1 MKKNNG
7 IALIQV
13 LLITAIITV
22 FALYLTQTSR
32 EQVQIAMW
40 SQNKTQAYVNT
51 HSAYSNVLFKLFTK
65 QKVKVDNAPEQN
77 AIESRWNFHNT
88 PFNVLSSQV
97 KIQDQAGKLSI
108 HFIFKS
114 LLVNLLTTNGVLPE
128 RAEVIWA
135 RLLDWQDAD
144 NIPHPAGYESSSNIS
159 PVRNGKIAEI
169 TEIEKILH
177 LTEKEKQL
185 LYKNSTMFFVGD
197 INPLTATKE
206 LLASITSIDIAE
218 AVVKLRSEGQLNL
231 NKFLEISNIKL
242 DDNYRFSPSNRLA
255 IEIESKVGDAAY
267 KRELVIAISP
277 YAKKDVTPYNVLLDR
292 N

>member
-114 LLVNLLTTNGVLPE
+114 
-128 RAEVIWA
+128 
-135 RLLDWQDAD
+135 
-144 NIPHPAGYESSSNIS
+144 
-159 PVRNGKIAEI
+159 
-169 TEIEKILH
+169 
-177 LTEKEKQL
+177 
-185 LYKNSTMFFVGD
+185 F
-197 INPLTATKE
+197 
-206 LLASITSIDIAE
+206 
-218 AVVKLRSEGQLNL
+218 
-231 NKFLEISNIKL
+231 
-242 DDNYRFSPSNRLA
+242 
-255 IEIESKVGDAAY
+255 
-267 KRELVIAISP
+267 
-277 YAKKDVTPYNVLLDR
+277 
-292 N
+292 